1 MPLPPR
7 TLVPKIND
15 LSDLNDRARAVLYA
29 VVTEF
34 IATGEPVGSRTLS
47 ARYGLALSAASIRNV
62 LKDLEDDGLLSQPH
76 KSAGR
81 VPTRRAY
88 QVFIDALMRV
98 GHLDPNDEGRIR
110 ELFEHQLEHSTLLRE
125 TGRLLT
131 ELGGV
136 PSVVLQAR
144 SELRSVQKVRFIP
157 TRPGEVLSVVVL
169 DDGSV
174 ENRFIPVEGPLPLAQ
189 LERVH
194 AQLDEVTQGRSLRA
208 LKIHLTDLAQR
219 EKSEL
224 RTLTRLSEG
233 LLVSALDGVDQTQEV
248 IIEGHASLLSV
259 SPDPERTKRLMLALE
274 DRKQLIGLL
283 HRTLNSNNVQV
294 FLGEDNEG
302 DSPLS
307 VVAASFWRADSD
319 AGGAV
324 GLLGPTRMDYPQ
336 LVPLVGA
343 VAKAM
348 SHALLDENRE
358 LGGDRR
364 ASPAETTDAADT
376 GKKT

>member
-7 TLVPKIND
+7 PLMPHLAD

-29 VVTEF
+29 AITEF

-47 ARYGLALSAASIRNV
+47 ARYGLALSPASIRNV
-62 LKDLEDDGLLSQPH
+62 LKDLEEEGLLSQPH
-76 KSAGR
+76 TSAGR

-98 GHLDPNDEGRIR
+98 GHVNPGDEGKIR
-110 ELFEHQLEHSTLLRE
+110 DLFDHQLERSSLLRE

-144 SELRSVQKVRFIP
+144 SELRTVQKVRFIP
-157 TRPGEVLSVVVL
+157 TRPGEILSVVVL

-174 ENRFIPVEGPLPLAQ
+174 ENRFIPVDGPLPPDQ
-189 LERVH
+189 LDRVH
-194 AQLDEVTQGRSLRA
+194 ALLDEAARGRSLRA
-208 LKIHLTDLAQR
+208 LKTYLVELSER
-219 EKSEL
+219 EQTEL
-224 RTLTRLSEG
+224 GQLTRLSEG
-233 LLVSALDGVDQTQEV
+233 LLASALKGVEKTQEV
-248 IIEGHASLLSV
+248 IIEGHASLLRI
-259 SPDPERTKRLMLALE
+259 SPDPEHTKRLMLALE

-283 HRTLNSNNVQV
+283 HQTLNSKNVQV
-294 FLGEDNEG
+294 FLGEDSDSE
-302 DSPLS
+302 SPLS
-307 VVAASFWRADSD
+307 VVAASFGRPGAD
-319 AGGAV
+319 AEGAL

-343 VAKAM
+343 VAQAM
-348 SHALLDENRE
+348 GHSLLDENRE
-358 LGGDRR
+358 L
-364 ASPAETTDAADT
+364 APPSADLK
-376 GKKT
+376 GERGPKT